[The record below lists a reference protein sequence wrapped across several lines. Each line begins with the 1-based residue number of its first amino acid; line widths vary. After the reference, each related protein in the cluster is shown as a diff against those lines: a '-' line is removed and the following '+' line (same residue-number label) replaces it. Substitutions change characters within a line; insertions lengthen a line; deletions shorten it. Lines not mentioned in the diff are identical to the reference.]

1 MIKLLDKETI
11 DKIAAGEVIE
21 RPSSV
26 VKELLENSIDAG
38 SGAITIEIKDGGSTL
53 IRVTDNGVGIDRDE
67 VRLAVL
73 SHATSKIDSSEDL
86 ANIGSLGFRGEAL
99 ATIAA
104 VSETELIT
112 KTYDA
117 LVGTKYVVK
126 GGAEREFSEVGVPSG
141 TTVIVRDLFYNTPAR
156 KKFLKTA
163 MTEASYIS
171 DIVQRL
177 ALSHPSVAFKLISN
191 GRVVIDTSGSGS
203 VKDTVYQLFGKDI
216 TRNLLSVDHEEGEI
230 KITGF
235 IGRPNINR
243 GNRSYENYFIN
254 GRFIKNNLV
263 NRAIEEGYRTFMMQ
277 HQFPFTVLYIELPT
291 EKVDVNVHPTKME
304 FKYEHEKELFTTVS
318 RGVRDALLDKN
329 LIPETG
335 PDSEREIR
343 AEQRNEE
350 AVRLKEMNSGV
361 KPAEP
366 FERQRNA
373 ESARPV
379 NMHEPVRSASKVSES
394 YKFLNALK
402 AEEEKQDTGELE
414 RLMKGEAAT
423 FEKTDAVI
431 TEPAV
436 QRDTEISSYNAK
448 GQKVVMEQT
457 TVFDEDFMTK
467 EARKKH
473 RVIGQVF
480 GTYWLIEYEDNLFIM
495 DQHAAHEKINYEAF
509 VKNLKEKK
517 ILSQQLLPPM
527 IVTVNYAEKQAVMDN
542 FDLFIKLGYDI
553 EEFGGNEFKIN
564 AVPSNLY
571 DIHGRDMFMEFVG
584 SLIENSGYMSNDV
597 FIRKLASMACKA
609 AIKGNTR
616 ISQVEAEGLLDKLL
630 TLENP
635 YTCPHGRPTIISV
648 SEKELE
654 KKFKR
659 IV

>member
-1 MIKLLDKETI
+1 
-11 DKIAAGEVIE
+11 
-21 RPSSV
+21 
-26 VKELLENSIDAG
+26 
-38 SGAITIEIKDGGSTL
+38 
-53 IRVTDNGVGIDRDE
+53 
-67 VRLAVL
+67 
-73 SHATSKIDSSEDL
+73 
-86 ANIGSLGFRGEAL
+86 
-99 ATIAA
+99 
-104 VSETELIT
+104 
-112 KTYDA
+112 
-117 LVGTKYVVK
+117 
-126 GGAEREFSEVGVPSG
+126 
-141 TTVIVRDLFYNTPAR
+141 
-156 KKFLKTA
+156 

-350 AVRLKEMNSGV
+350 AARLKEMNSGV

-436 QRDTEISSYNAK
+436 QRDTGISSYNAK